1 MKQYTALMDLDA
13 RLSDNIPIQRE
24 ALMSPDSFGV
34 EVEVEGKNLGNITNA
49 VDQYWNIID
58 DHSLRKLK
66 PGDEAHEY
74 VFRFPLRFEK
84 ARDAIT
90 TLFEFLNQPS
100 VKVYNSY
107 RTSVHVHVNFGTET
121 LRTIYNFITLS
132 LILDELFVSQN
143 GEHRVGNNF
152 CLRAKDALGQVL
164 MLTNSIKGGHQ
175 FFQLGG
181 TAERYSSI
189 NFTSLT
195 KFGSVEF
202 RSLECTTHEGR
213 LMHWI
218 GTLDYL
224 KQQAKTYTN
233 PTEIIQQFSSR
244 GPKEF
249 LKTALGPFSHKY
261 LSVPGY
267 ELMLMDGMR
276 VAQDL
281 AYCSTWS
288 ERRRNHG

>member
-1 MKQYTALMDLDA
+1 MKQHTALMDLNTTLMDH
-13 RLSDNIPIQRE
+13 IPIQHE
-24 ALMSPDSFGV
+24 ARMFPDCFGI
-34 EVEVEGKNLGNITNA
+34 EVEVEGKNLVNVSHA
-49 VDQYWNIID
+49 VNEYWNIID

-66 PGDEAHEY
+66 PGDEAYEF
-74 VFRFPLRFEK
+74 VCRNPLPFDKVKE
-84 ARDAIT
+84 AIS
-90 TLFEFLNQPS
+90 TLFDYLNRVS

-107 RTSVHVHVNFGTET
+107 RTSVHVHVNFGTES

-143 GEHRVGNNF
+143 GEHRAGNNF

-164 MLTNSIKGGHQ
+164 MLTNSIKSGHN

-181 TAERYSSI
+181 NAERYSSI

-195 KFGSVEF
+195 KFGSIEF
-202 RSLECTTHEGR
+202 RSMECTTHEGR
-213 LMHWI
+213 LLHWI

-224 KQQAKTYTN
+224 KQHAKTYKN

-249 LKTALGPFSHKY
+249 LKRALGPFSHKY
-261 LSVPGY
+261 LSVPGM
-267 ELMLMDGMR
+267 EVMLMDGMR
-276 VAQDL
+276 IAQDL

-288 ERRRNHG
+288 ESGRGF

>member
-1 MKQYTALMDLDA
+1 MKQHTALMDLNQ
-13 RLSDNIPIQRE
+13 RLSDHIPVQRE
-24 ALMSPDSFGV
+24 ALNNPDSFGV

-49 VDQYWNIID
+49 VDVFWNIID

-66 PGDEAHEY
+66 PGDEAYEFVCRTPY
-74 VFRFPLRFEK
+74 SFAKVRE
-84 ARDAIT
+84 AINV
-90 TLFEFLNQPS
+90 LFDYLNQPT

-107 RTSVHVHVNFGTET
+107 RTSVHVHVNFGTEK

-143 GEHRVGNNF
+143 GDHRVGNNF

-181 TAERYSSI
+181 NAERYSSI

-224 KQQAKTYTN
+224 KQHAKTYKN
-233 PTEIIQQFSSR
+233 PAEIIQQFSSR
-244 GPKEF
+244 GPREF
-249 LKTALGPFSHKY
+249 LKLALGPFSHKY
-261 LSVPGY
+261 LSTPGL
-267 ELMLMDGMR
+267 EIMLMDGMR
-276 VAQDL
+276 IAQDL

-288 ERRRNHG
+288 ERRDR

>member
-1 MKQYTALMDLDA
+1 MHQYTALMDLNQ
-13 RLSDNIPIQRE
+13 RLSDHIPIQRE
-24 ALMSPDSFGV
+24 ALNNPDSFGV
-34 EVEVEGKNLGNITNA
+34 EVEVEGKNLGNITHA
-49 VDQYWNIID
+49 VDAFWNIID

-66 PGDEAHEY
+66 PGDDAYEFVCRSPMPLEKVREA
-74 VFRFPLRFEK
+74 V
-84 ARDAIT
+84 T
-90 TLFEFLNQPS
+90 TLFDYLNQPT

-107 RTSVHVHVNFGTET
+107 RTSVHVHVNFGTEK
-121 LRTIYNFITLS
+121 LRTIYNFITLA

-181 TAERYSSI
+181 NAERYSSI

-195 KFGSVEF
+195 KFGSIEF

-224 KQQAKTYTN
+224 KQHAKTYTN
-233 PTEIIQQFSSR
+233 PTEIIRQFSSR
-244 GPKEF
+244 GPREF
-249 LKTALGPFSHKY
+249 LKLALGPFSHKY
-261 LSVPGY
+261 LSIPGM
-267 ELMLMDGMR
+267 ENMLMDGMR

-281 AYCSTWS
+281 AYCSTWT
-288 ERRRNHG
+288 ERSRR